1 MRTQLAGISR
11 SSFLTMLGLCFL
23 IVIAGLLAYAVA
35 PKIKAYRSVM
45 QSYSVLNSVVAT
57 NNFLQQDV
65 QQLQQDISQLDKNLN
80 SDSASLPFT
89 QFESHIIGRLQDMA
103 WQHNI
108 LLSGVQPQKGQKIDQ
123 FREMLFRV
131 TLRGNYFDIYNLLS
145 GFQNGLGFV
154 VVKKFN
160 LTPYSGRDE
169 DMSLRVQ
176 MTIASYR
183 VDK

>member
-1 MRTQLAGISR
+1 MRAQLAGIS
-11 SSFLTMLGLCFL
+11 SGSFLTVLGLCFL
-23 IVIAGLLAYAVA
+23 VVIAGVLSYAIA
-35 PKIKAYRSVM
+35 PKFKAYRSVM

-57 NNFLQQDV
+57 NSFLHQDLQQ
-65 QQLQQDISQLDKNLN
+65 LKQDINTLEKNLN
-80 SDSASLPFT
+80 GDSSSLPFK

-108 LLSGVQPQKGQKIDQ
+108 LLSGVQPQQGKKIDQ

-131 TLRGNYFDIYNLLS
+131 TLRGSYFDIYDLLS
-145 GFQNGLGFV
+145 DFQNGLGFV

-169 DMSLRVQ
+169 DASLRVQ

>member
-23 IVIAGLLAYAVA
+23 VVIAGVLSYAIA
-35 PKIKAYRSVM
+35 PKFKAYRSVM
-45 QSYSVLNSVVAT
+45 QSYSVLESVVNT
-57 NNFLQQDV
+57 NSFLQQDL
-65 QQLQQDISQLDKNLN
+65 QQLKQDISELEKNLN
-80 SDSASLPFT
+80 GDSSSLPFK
-89 QFESHIIGRLQDMA
+89 QFESHIIGRLQAMA

-108 LLSGVQPQKGQKIDQ
+108 LLSGVQPQKGRKIDQ

-131 TLRGNYFDIYNLLS
+131 TLRGNYFDIYDLLS
-145 GFQNGLGFV
+145 DFQNGLGFV

-160 LTPYSGRDE
+160 LTPYSGRD
-169 DMSLRVQ
+169 DDALLRVQ
-176 MTIASYR
+176 MAIASYR